1 MSVVVGFVPSPEGR
15 AALEAA
21 ASAAR
26 LRGKSLVVVNSAHG
40 GAYADSALAPQ
51 EELDGA
57 AEAIRRTGVDV
68 SVRRLTHGQDP
79 AEELLAIVDS
89 AAAELL
95 VIGLRRRS
103 AVGKLLLGSTSQR
116 LLLQCPCPVLAV
128 KASG

>member
-15 AALEAA
+15 AALQAA
-21 ASAAR
+21 AEAAR
-26 LRGKSLVVVNSAHG
+26 LGGKSLVVVNSAHG
-40 GAYADSALAPQ
+40 GAYVDSALASQ
-51 EELDGA
+51 EELDKA
-57 AEAIRRTGVDV
+57 AQAIRQTGVDV

-89 AAAELL
+89 EAAELL

-103 AVGKLLLGSTSQR
+103 AVGKLLLGSTAQR

>member
-15 AALEAA
+15 AALQAA

-26 LRGKSLVVVNSAHG
+26 LAGSPLLLVNSAHG
-40 GAYADSALAPQ
+40 AAYADSALASQ
-51 EELDGA
+51 DELDEA
-57 AEAIRRTGVDV
+57 AEAIRRDGVDV
-68 SVRRLTHGQDP
+68 EVRRLPRGQDP
-79 AEELLAIVDS
+79 AEELLATVEA

-103 AVGKLLLGSTSQR
+103 AVGKLLLGSTAQR

-128 KASG
+128 KAGG

>member
-15 AALEAA
+15 AALQAA

-26 LRGKSLVVVNSAHG
+26 LAGKPLVVVNSAHG

-57 AEAIRRTGVDV
+57 TDTIRQSGVEVD
-68 SVRRLTHGQDP
+68 VRRLPHGQDP
-79 AEELLAIVDS
+79 AEELLATVEA

-95 VIGLRRRS
+95 VIGIRRRS
-103 AVGKLLLGSTSQR
+103 AVGKLLLGSTAQR

-128 KASG
+128 KADG